1 MGLVPAIL
9 VPRPEL
15 RPVVQQG
22 LAAGSVAPC
31 QYSVVQRGQATAVS
45 VVWRRSEGQENLE
58 RWKKSITFLI
68 HVGVQILFAY
78 IDKLRKE
85 EKERN
90 KERIVYMARPYFN
103 CDAAADQYKIK
114 F

>member
-1 MGLVPAIL
+1 MKEKHYFSNSCGRAD
-9 VPRPEL
+9 
-15 RPVVQQG
+15 
-22 LAAGSVAPC
+22 
-31 QYSVVQRGQATAVS
+31 
-45 VVWRRSEGQENLE
+45 
-58 RWKKSITFLI
+58 
-68 HVGVQILFAY
+68 

-90 KERIVYMARPYFN
+90 KERIVYMAGPYFN